1 MKYLFACAMV
11 VLLSGCA
18 TWSGIKRDASDGA
31 EWTKEKI
38 NKGAEYIKEKTEQ
51 EKLHVKP
58 RMALHVKKIIIR
70 QKDF

>member
-38 NKGAEYIKEKTEQ
+38 NKGAEYVKEKTE
-51 EKLHVKP
+51 
-58 RMALHVKKIIIR
+58 
-70 QKDF
+70 